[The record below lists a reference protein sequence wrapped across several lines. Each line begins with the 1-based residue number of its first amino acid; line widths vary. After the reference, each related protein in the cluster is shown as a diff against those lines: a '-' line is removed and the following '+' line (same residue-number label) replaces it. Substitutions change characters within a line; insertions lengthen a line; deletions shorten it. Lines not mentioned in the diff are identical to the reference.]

1 MRKDSISK
9 DALEKALLIYNE
21 HGHQIVDYDFSH
33 PSTDY
38 KRGTVEEPETTSK
51 LKAAYNELSP
61 AEVMNGERFEKLE
74 EQSEAL
80 DRRIDE
86 QQNKLRICRMR
97 GNFKEVQRCMQEMK
111 DMIKEREALD
121 AKMAVAG
128 PGGNMNYETQ
138 NRYERTMD
146 QEDSYSEMQ
155 EIGTQ
160 IEALEEM
167 LKAYMEQ

>member
-1 MRKDSISK
+1 
-9 DALEKALLIYNE
+9 
-21 HGHQIVDYDFSH
+21 
-33 PSTDY
+33 
-38 KRGTVEEPETTSK
+38 
-51 LKAAYNELSP
+51 
-61 AEVMNGERFEKLE
+61 
-74 EQSEAL
+74 
-80 DRRIDE
+80 
-86 QQNKLRICRMR
+86 MR